1 MKQAFTP
8 QQLEKLL
15 QYASLRL
22 HTTPEALLEAFQ
34 QGRLYGLSQK
44 AEGEAAFSPEI
55 AAKIQQLAQTPEQTA
70 QLLNSPEVRQLID
83 RLLEKP

>member
-1 MKQAFTP
+1 MKQAFSP

-34 QGRLYGLSQK
+34 QGGLYGLSQK
-44 AEGEAAFSPEI
+44 AEDDHALSPEI
-55 AAKIQQLAQTPEQTA
+55 AAKIQELAQAPEQAA